1 MKILAAAAT
10 TVIVLTLLILLS
22 VFANAS
28 PEKQDRFG
36 CHKCIKDCEK
46 YGLVK
51 NEYHCHGSISV
62 QSTNIQIAPRIYGDK
77 TYRRVERVLDGDTL
91 SVYLGLGGKKEKVRL
106 LGIDA
111 PETSP
116 KEKAECYSAQATRQL
131 GKLASNN
138 FVLLEKDKLQNPNRQ
153 QPIGPSRSSDLG
165 DDKDKYGRLLRYVVL
180 FDNTS
185 VNEEMIKGGYA
196 KAYPSLTATVEKYKK
211 LENDAKEKKLGMW
224 GECLKEAKTQPKPG
238 ERNFPLK
245 GERYGS
251 RNIN

>member
-1 MKILAAAAT
+1 MKLVNIVAAT
-10 TVIVLTLLILLS
+10 AVISLFLLTTI
-22 VFANAS
+22 ATAS
-28 PEKQDRFG
+28 PEKTDKFG

-46 YGLVK
+46 YSLVK
-51 NEYHCHGSISV
+51 NEYHCHGSVSV
-62 QSTNIQIAPRIYGDK
+62 QSQNIQIAPRIYGDK
-77 TYRRVERVLDGDTL
+77 TYRRVERILDGDTL

-116 KEKAECYSAQATRQL
+116 KEKAECYSTQAGEKL
-131 GKLASNN
+131 KKLAYNM
-138 FVLLEKDKLQNPNRQ
+138 FVLLEKDKLQQ
-153 QPIGPSRSSDLG
+153 

-211 LENDAKEKKLGMW
+211 LENDAKEKKAGMW
-224 GECLKEAKTQPKPG
+224 GECLKEAATQPKPE

>member
-1 MKILAAAAT
+1 MKLVSIVAVAA
-10 TVIVLTLLILLS
+10 VISFMLVTIAS
-22 VFANAS
+22 AS

-46 YGLVK
+46 YSLVK

-62 QSTNIQIAPRIYGDK
+62 QSQNIQIAPRIYGDK
-77 TYRRVERVLDGDTL
+77 TYRRVERILDGDTL

-111 PETSP
+111 PEKKSL
-116 KEKAECYSAQATRQL
+116 ENSECYSAQATQQL

-138 FVLLEKDKLQNPNRQ
+138 FVLLEKDKLQK
-153 QPIGPSRSSDLG
+153 
-165 DDKDKYGRLLRYVVL
+165 DDKDKYGRLLRYVIL

-211 LENDAKEKKLGMW
+211 LENEAKEKKLGMW
-224 GECLKEAKTQPKPG
+224 GECFKEKKT
-238 ERNFPLK
+238 ETLTRLFPLK